1 MKCDYDSNAKAHIAR
16 HLFTRHS
23 SAVINRMKKSVPAK
37 QVKRAG
43 PEATKGR
50 AVPERHMRREMVKRF
65 RLTIAERDSLNETLQ
80 GDNKKLDDLVQR
92 SAQVI
97 LQHEEK
103 VETHKQNETAD
114 QLAANMKKVEHGI
127 LAKHFMEG
135 IRNMTTLKIDNV
147 ELNRKVKEL
156 EELEPAE
163 LDLFKTHKIVYT

>member
-23 SAVINRMKKSVPAK
+23 SAVINRMKKAVPAK

-50 AVPERHMRREMVKRF
+50 AVPERHTRREMVKRF
-65 RLTIAERDSLNETLQ
+65 RLKIAERDSLNETLQ

-97 LQHEEK
+97 LQLEEK
-103 VETHKQNETAD
+103 VKTHKQNETAD

-135 IRNMTTLKIDNV
+135 IQNMTALKIDN
-147 ELNRKVKEL
+147 
-156 EELEPAE
+156 AE
-163 LDLFKTHKIVYT
+163 LKESKRVRRRSGR